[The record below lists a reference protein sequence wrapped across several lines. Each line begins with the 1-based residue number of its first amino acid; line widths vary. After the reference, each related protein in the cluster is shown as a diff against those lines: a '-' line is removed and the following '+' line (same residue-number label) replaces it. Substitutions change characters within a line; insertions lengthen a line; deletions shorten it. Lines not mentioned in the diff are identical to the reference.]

1 VERLTDGGPVLGVV
15 SDPAYAQG
23 HVQFGCG
30 DRLILYTDGITG
42 ASPAGEANGGSAPDF
57 EPAVDEFGEHR
68 VVDLAVAHRG
78 KSAAG
83 LQALLVNAAKAHSGG
98 TFSDDATLIVVAAG

>member
-1 VERLTDGGPVLGVV
+1 M
-15 SDPAYAQG
+15 YAHG
-23 HVQFGCG
+23 HVRFRCG

-42 ASPAGEANGGSAPDF
+42 ASRAAEANGASAPDS

-83 LQALLVNAAKAHSGG
+83 LQARS
-98 TFSDDATLIVVAAG
+98 

>member
-1 VERLTDGGPVLGVV
+1 MERLTDGGPVLGVV
-15 SDPAYAQG
+15 PDPPYAEGQVG
-23 HVQFGCG
+23 FGCG

-42 ASPAGEANGGSAPDF
+42 ASRAGEANGASAPDS

-98 TFSDDATLIVVAAG
+98 TFSDDATLIVLAAG